1 VRSEAGVLLEV
12 RAVTKRF
19 SGLIAVSNVSFAIAR
34 GEVVGII
41 GPNGSGKTTLLNVIA
56 RLTPASAGTV
66 LWKGE
71 NIGGLRTDEVA
82 SRGLVKTFQSPQ
94 VFAELSVLEN
104 VFIATHL
111 ALKRQLGMRR
121 VAELVGGGHAAEAAL
136 RAGVEEVLALCDLT
150 VAMHQ
155 LAGNLSYGEEK
166 MLGIAMALMCRP
178 ELLLL
183 DEPGSGLGREELAN
197 LAAVLVKVHAAGTTL
212 CIVDHKIGFLR
223 GIAGRVIALDHGEKI
238 AEGIPDQVLDDP
250 KVVEAYLGTAHARA

>member
-1 VRSEAGVLLEV
+1 MALEV
-12 RAVTKRF
+12 RQLSKRF
-19 SGLIAVSNVSFAIAR
+19 AGLVAVAAVSFTVR
-34 GEVVGII
+34 PGEIMGII
-41 GPNGSGKTTLLNVIA
+41 GPNGSGKTTLL
-56 RLTPASAGTV
+56 SMMAGLLAPTSGSV
-66 LWKGE
+66 VWKGRE
-71 NIGGLRTDEVA
+71 IQELRPDIIA
-82 SRGLVKTFQSPQ
+82 SLGVVKSFQNPQ
-94 VFAELSVLEN
+94 VFAELSVSDN
-104 VFIATHL
+104 VRVASHL
-111 ALKRQLGMRR
+111 ALKRALGLRR
-121 VAELVGGGHAAEAAL
+121 GLELVGAARAVEAQLA
-136 RAGVEEVLALCDLT
+136 RRVNEVLALCDL
-150 VAMHQ
+150 AAAAEQ

-238 AEGIPDQVLDDP
+238 AEGAPDQVLDDP

>member
-1 VRSEAGVLLEV
+1 MLLDV

-19 SGLIAVSNVSFAIAR
+19 SGLIAVSNVSFVVAP
-34 GEVVGII
+34 GEVLGII

-56 RLTPASAGTV
+56 RLAPASSGAV
-66 LWKGE
+66 LWKGDD
-71 NIGGLRTDEVA
+71 IGGLRPDEVA
-82 SRGLVKTFQSPQ
+82 ARGLVKTFQNPQ
-94 VFAELSVLEN
+94 VFAELSVLDN
-104 VFIATHL
+104 VFVATHL
-111 ALKRQLGMRR
+111 ALKRQLGVGR
-121 VAELVGGGHAAEAAL
+121 VAELVGGGRATKSTL
-136 RAGVEEVLALCDLT
+136 RDEVEEILTLCDLT
-150 VAMHQ
+150 AAMHQ

-197 LAAVLVKVHAAGTTL
+197 LAAVLSKVHAAGTTL

-238 AEGIPDQVLDDP
+238 AEGTPHQVLDDP
-250 KVVEAYLGTAHARA
+250 KVVEAYLGTARA